1 MDTEKDFPEETTPT
15 PSEPQ
20 ETENDVEEISEEN
33 PEDVETKENQD
44 QEVATNTEENNGN
57 NSYQKTD
64 DTLLDNLI
72 YDTNQ
77 VLKTADKAQQ
87 FFNKNKAKSQTQN
100 GETKEDKETEAD
112 AETANNENDTTTNE
126 NDAEISP
133 SSEDTEMPSESMD
146 NDEENTET
154 DSGTTSSDQPS
165 NDEDINVENADNP
178 ADSEG
183 NDKPSESDTEGKNTD
198 SDLDNSDQ
206 ERVTPQNDLDDDNNN
221 FDNDDEDEES
231 YFPDQ
236 EKKNK
241 GADSTNNSYD
251 LPWRKKGRNP
261 NQRRNQTASVQPSNP
276 REHLATTANNSQVK
290 MGEKAANNAK
300 NIRNNL
306 NRQAVQEAADAKM
319 AGGAGKLL
327 KALKNIKMMGA
338 NKMIKVALIV
348 CALALATITVIFT
361 YALPSSQ
368 YEYAE
373 TYTKE
378 YYQEMYETELYEGA
392 DRISFW
398 KKISTAFKV
407 TAEAIS
413 DKIGEKMSQLKAFA
427 NIVKL
432 ANVDED
438 GNAIEEFSDDAREL
452 KAAYVTDIQK
462 RTLKDKIQ
470 ATQTKVDGRIDNLE
484 KALDKQRGKIENAIE
499 DKYKTSEFD
508 EFIPIVTFNT
518 SYLSEEGGAAI
529 MALYMAQEG
538 GKLEDVRISSLLK
551 WLGYN
556 EERGKVAFTAVNTKC
571 EAEQWEG
578 SFLPQYLHEQE
589 LQDENVEKH
598 YRVKKLSGQKYEDNR
613 TAAVDLIVMVDAPEL
628 DDLTVDKTVIK
639 NKDGSEKVIGRVN
652 CEINIRPREFKDIA
666 DLMGMWIGDL
676 SKRQDYMPSYLNVN
690 MIASGG
696 GFGLIDGNYEWIEG
710 GDLMPWKPYHNLYQS
725 WVGIHGQCT
734 WYAADRL
741 YQLFVE
747 TNGEMGIDLKGQPMG
762 NGGQWSQT
770 ARNMGFHVD
779 HVAAVG
785 KAACFVP
792 GQTKSHPGD
801 DWSVDAFSGSAG
813 HIAIVEKVN
822 PDGSIVVSEFWGSQV
837 DYKVHFSKF
846 TAATAAT
853 IDFIDFTRRS

>member
-20 ETENDVEEISEEN
+20 ENQNDVEEVSEEN
-33 PEDVETKENQD
+33 PEENAEIKGNQD
-44 QEVATNTEENNGN
+44 QEVTVNNEENSN

-64 DTLLDNLI
+64 DTLVDNLI

-77 VLKTADKAQQ
+77 VLKTADKAQK
-87 FFNKNKAKSQTQN
+87 FFSKNKSDAQKDNSEN
-100 GETKEDKETEAD
+100 KETKADSEA
-112 AETANNENDTTTNE
+112 TNNEGDVTANE
-126 NDAEISP
+126 NDADISP
-133 SSEDTEMPSESMD
+133 STEDTELPSDSPE
-146 NDEENTET
+146 NDEKT
-154 DSGTTSSDQPS
+154 DSDADASSQSSS
-165 NDEDINVENADNP
+165 NEDINAENADKP
-178 ADSEG
+178 SDQEG
-183 NDKPSESDTEGKNTD
+183 NDESSDPHSEENNTD
-198 SDLDNSDQ
+198 SDLNNSDQ
-206 ERVTPQNDLDDDNNN
+206 EGISPHDDLEDNDN
-221 FDNDDEDEES
+221 FDNDTDDEDEES

-236 EKKNK
+236 EKKNQN
-241 GADSTNNSYD
+241 TNGVNNNYD
-251 LPWRKKGRNP
+251 LPWRKKGQNSNQNP
-261 NQRRNQTASVQPSNP
+261 RRNQSTAVQPTNP
-276 REHLATTANNSQVK
+276 NEHLATTASNSQVK
-290 MGEKAANNAK
+290 MGEKAANDAK

-306 NRQAVQEAADAKM
+306 NRQAVQEVADAKM
-319 AGGAGKLL
+319 TGGAGKLL
-327 KALKNIKMMGA
+327 KALKNIKVMGA
-338 NKMIKVALIV
+338 NKIIKVALIV

-378 YYQEMYETELYEGA
+378 YYQEMYETEIYEGA

-398 KKISTAFKV
+398 KKITTAFKV

-556 EERGKVAFTAVNTKC
+556 EERGKVVFTAVNTKC

-628 DDLTVDKTVIK
+628 EDLTVDKTVIK
-639 NKDGSEKVIGRVN
+639 NEDGSEKVIGRVN

-696 GFGLIDGNYEWIEG
+696 GFGMIDGNYEWIEG
-710 GDLMPWKPYHNLYQS
+710 GDLIPWKPHHNLYQD

-747 TNGEMGIDLKGQPMG
+747 TNGEMGIDLKGQAMG

-770 ARNMGFHVD
+770 ARSMGFHVD